1 MSGYEKLIA
10 FYTIVHREWVR
21 TFRVWAGA
29 LLPPIVTSIL
39 YFVIFGHVI
48 GARVGSMDGFSYIQF
63 ITPGLIMMA
72 VITNAYS
79 ATVSGFFSLKFSRD
93 IEEILVTPMPAWVL
107 LSGFMVAGMVR
118 GILVGTI
125 VTVIALFF
133 SHLTLHA
140 WLVVMVVTLLAAAI
154 FALAGVLNAIYAK
167 SFDDISLIPT
177 FVLTPLTYFGGVFYS
192 IKLLPPVWQFLS
204 MFNPIVYI
212 INTFRYGILGVST
225 FRLPLELGVM
235 AAIAVV
241 FFAITW
247 WLIERGIGLK
257 N

>member
-1 MSGYEKLIA
+1 MSPYEKLIA

-48 GARVGSMDGFSYIQF
+48 GSRVGSMDGFSYLQF
-63 ITPGLIMMA
+63 ITPGLIMMS

-93 IEEILVTPMPAWVL
+93 IEEILVTPMPSWVL

-118 GILVGTI
+118 GILVGAM
-125 VTVIALFF
+125 VTVIALCF
-133 SHLTLHA
+133 SHVSIHSL
-140 WLVVMVVTLLAAAI
+140 LVVIVVTLVASAI

-192 IKLLPPVWQFLS
+192 IKLLPHTWQVLS
-204 MFNPIVYI
+204 MLNPIVYI

-225 FRLPLELGVM
+225 FQLSVELSVM
-235 AAIAVV
+235 MLIAAL
-241 FFAITW
+241 FFAVTW
-247 WLIERGIGLK
+247 WLIERGIGVK
-257 N
+257 H